1 MRRAFWNKKK
11 VLITGHTG
19 FKGSWL
25 SLWLQGAGCEVI
37 GYSLP
42 PPTSPSLLEAAQVD
56 RGMSSIIGDIR
67 DLENLKATV
76 GKEKP
81 EIVFHLAAQALVHY
95 AYHNPIET
103 YTTNVIG
110 TLNVLECVRESESVK
125 VLVCVTSD
133 KCYENKEW
141 LWGYRE
147 TDSLGGYDP
156 YSSSKACAE
165 LIVSTYR
172 RSFFSGNG
180 RNGSSPAVATARAGN
195 VIGGGD
201 WTQDRL
207 IPDIMRAFLQN
218 ETAIIRAPRS
228 TRPWQHVLD
237 SLNGYLQLA
246 QHLWEKGSTF
256 AQAWNFGP
264 DPNDVKS
271 VSWIVDYLSS
281 HWGNGAGWESD
292 PNQHPHES
300 RELRLDASKANNL
313 LGWSPL
319 LDLPRSLNWT
329 IEWYQAY
336 QRNDDIRRLTQDQI
350 ERYQDIEGK

>member
-1 MRRAFWNKKK
+1 
-11 VLITGHTG
+11 
-19 FKGSWL
+19 
-25 SLWLQGAGCEVI
+25 
-37 GYSLP
+37 
-42 PPTSPSLLEAAQVD
+42 
-56 RGMSSIIGDIR
+56 MSSTIGDVR
-67 DLENLKATV
+67 DLGKLKATV
-76 GKEKP
+76 EKDKP
-81 EIVFHLAAQALVHY
+81 EIVFHLAAQSLVHC
-95 AYHNPIET
+95 AYRDPIET

-201 WTQDRL
+201 WAHNRL
-207 IPDIMRAFLQN
+207 IPDIMRAFLEN
-218 ETAIIRAPRS
+218 EPAIIRAPLA

-237 SLNGYLQLA
+237 PLNGYLCLA
-246 QHLWEKGSTF
+246 EHLWEGEAEF
-256 AQAWNFGP
+256 CEAWNFGP
-264 DPNDVKS
+264 DPNRVEP
-271 VSWIVDYLSS
+271 VSWIVDYLSD
-281 HWGNGAGWESD
+281 HWGSGARWRLDSD
-292 PNQHPHES
+292 QHPHEC
-300 RELRLDASKANNL
+300 RELRLDASKANSM
-313 LGWSPL
+313 LGWSPI
-319 LDLPRSLNWT
+319 LDLSTSLDW
-329 IEWYQAY
+329 IVEWYQAY
-336 QRNDDIRRLTQDQI
+336 QRHEDIRRLTQDQI
-350 ERYQDIEGK
+350 ERYQGIEGR